1 MNNPKD
7 KFITRNN
14 IENYE
19 YINKY
24 DSNNVLLK
32 PIFNSKHNNKVELSN
47 LDTIHGNYEIKNK
60 IINDTLHGSQNEIN
74 NSGDLPKSI
83 MFDYQNISAGRGFSN
98 LKLSD
103 DMYGKSSRNDND
115 MFKRKQEGTTISRF
129 TYLHRNVQDSRN
141 IVLDDLPRGGECT
154 RKQDPIKIDTM
165 RHLNVNTSTNN
176 IIFDY

>member
-19 YINKY
+19 YTNKY
-24 DSNNVLLK
+24 NSDNLLLK
-32 PIFNSKHNNKVELSN
+32 PIFNSKYNNKVELSD
-47 LDTIHGNYEIKNK
+47 LDPIHSNYEIKNK
-60 IINDTLHGSQNEIN
+60 IITDTVN
-74 NSGDLPKSI
+74 LPSKSI

-98 LKLSD
+98 LNLSD
-103 DMYGKSSRNDND
+103 DIYSKSSRNDND

-129 TYLHRNVQDSRN
+129 AYLHRNIQDPRN

-165 RHLNVNTSTNN
+165 RHLNVNTNTPANN